1 MKNVNMFREQVNR
14 YLTEQ
19 VNTARR
25 EQRESLKSLAS
36 DCSVSVNTLK
46 NLGTAK
52 ISTLHRVCTHFNIDT
67 FKLLNEAA
75 YHATQF
81 TLQDDRQNPYQ
92 LIF

>member
-19 VNTARR
+19 VNTVRR

-36 DCSVSVNTLK
+36 GCNISVNTLK
-46 NLGTAK
+46 NLGKAK
-52 ISTLHRVCTHFNIDT
+52 ISALHRVCTHFNIDM

-75 YHATQF
+75 YYAAQF
-81 TLQDDRQNPYQ
+81 TIHYKQQNPY
-92 LIF
+92 